1 MLALARV
8 IVALSLLV
16 AAVSASN
23 ALLTHATAALTAR
36 IDPRKKATAEAAALC
51 LFSGTDPAEC
61 VRPLSPTPDP

>member
-8 IVALSLLV
+8 LFALSLLV

-23 ALLTHATAALTAR
+23 AVLTHATAAMTKRL
-36 IDPRKKATAEAAALC
+36 DPTKKATAEAAAIC